1 MYLSL
6 MGAPRY
12 WTPQQID
19 EIDIHYYFELMEYQE
34 EMKKPGARIKQ
45 AKKQG
50 NLTPINHVF

>member
-1 MYLSL
+1 

-12 WTPQQID
+12 WTVQQID
-19 EIDIHYYFELMEYQE
+19 EMDSKYYFELLTYQA
-34 EMKKPGARIKQ
+34 EMNKPGARIKQ